1 MKLVDILPPGA
12 VSVDLTA
19 KRKKRC
25 WRNLCGLLGK
35 AGQVAR
41 SRRHGADPPGTGGPR
56 FHRHRGGGGHP
67 PRQSGRPQSPGGGA
81 WGFPS
86 GASDFEALDGE
97 PVHIVFLLVAPPD
110 AAGNHLKALAK
121 VSRLLKDK
129 FFRQA
134 LKDAKSPDEILK
146 IIREEDEY

>member
-1 MKLVDILPPGA
+1 VKAQAAALAISKRGVDF
-12 VSVDLTA
+12 D
-19 KRKKRC
+19 
-25 WRNLCGLLGK
+25 
-35 AGQVAR
+35 
-41 SRRHGADPPGTGGPR
+41 
-56 FHRHRGGGGHP
+56 
-67 PRQSGRPQSPGGGA
+67 
-81 WGFPS
+81 
-86 GASDFEALDGE
+86 ALDGE

-134 LKDAKSPDEILK
+134 LKDAKSPEEILK

>member
-1 MKLVDILPPGA
+1 MKLLDILPPGSI
-12 VSVDLTA
+12 SVDLA
-19 KRKKRC
+19 AGSKQEMLAE
-25 WRNLCGLLGK
+25 LCGLMETSGKLPDAKAMVQILLEREALGSTGI
-35 AGQVAR
+35 GQGVAIP
-41 SRRHGADPPGTGGPR
+41 HGKSAAVKVQAAALGISKGGV
-56 FHRHRGGGGHP
+56 
-67 PRQSGRPQSPGGGA
+67 
-81 WGFPS
+81 
-86 GASDFEALDGE
+86 DFDALDGE

-110 AAGNHLKALAK
+110 GAGNHLKALAK

>member
-1 MKLVDILPPGA
+1 MKLVELLPLSA
-12 VSVDLTA
+12 ISVDLAAQSKKEVLEELCALLATA
-19 KRKKRC
+19 KKIPDAPAMVRT
-25 WRNLCGLLGK
+25 LLEREALGSTGIGQGVAIPHGK
-35 AGQVAR
+35 APAIKEQAAALGI
-41 SRRHGADPPGTGGPR
+41 SK
-56 FHRHRGGGGHP
+56 RGVE
-67 PRQSGRPQSPGGGA
+67 
-81 WGFPS
+81 F
-86 GASDFEALDGE
+86 DALDGE

-134 LKDAKSPDEILK
+134 LKDAKSAEEILT

>member
-1 MKLVDILPPGA
+1 MKLVDILLPGA
-12 VSVDLTA
+12 ISVDLTA
-19 KRKKRC
+19 GSKPEVLAE
-25 WRNLCGLLGK
+25 LCGLLEKVGKLPDAKSMVKILLERESLGSTGIGQGVAIPHGK
-35 AGQVAR
+35 APTVKTQAAALAI
-41 SRRHGADPPGTGGPR
+41 SK
-56 FHRHRGGGGHP
+56 RGV
-67 PRQSGRPQSPGGGA
+67 
-81 WGFPS
+81 
-86 GASDFEALDGE
+86 DFDALDGE

-134 LKDAKSPDEILK
+134 LKDAKSPEEILK